1 MDFFGGK
8 FVWIFLVENFGGDV
22 TMRDIQRTTKIE
34 LLSSW
39 ILIVVFRISIVA
51 ASSHMAVTHS
61 F

>member
-8 FVWIFLVENFGGDV
+8 FLWIFLVENFGGDV
-22 TMRDIQRTTKIE
+22 TMRDNQRTTKIE

-39 ILIVVFRISIVA
+39 ILIAVFRITIVA